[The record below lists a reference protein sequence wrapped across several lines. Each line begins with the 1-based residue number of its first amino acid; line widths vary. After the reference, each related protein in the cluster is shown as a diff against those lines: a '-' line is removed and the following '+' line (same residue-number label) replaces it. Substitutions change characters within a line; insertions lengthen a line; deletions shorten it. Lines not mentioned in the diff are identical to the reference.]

1 MSGWYIPQD
10 LFRSLSQSQLSKKQG
25 KMNGMLNNS
34 AIGQKKG
41 KLLMKKD
48 LGAVPKNIGHNVS
61 PEPSVTRE
69 HNYDGVVPKNTG
81 DTLSTKPKAAYK
93 TINALS
99 EHLGTKPVDTSVY
112 GAADAVSEK
121 IGTTPVDTSATET
134 KKPTLWGAFKQ
145 GMSGVR
151 EKMSKLPP
159 PVNLTVQNIMKK

>member
-1 MSGWYIPQD
+1 M
-10 LFRSLSQSQLSKKQG
+10 FRSLSQSQLSKKQG

-34 AIGQKKG
+34 AIGQKTG

-48 LGAVPKNIGHNVS
+48 LGVVHVS

-69 HNYDGVVPKNTG
+69 HSYDGVVPKNTG